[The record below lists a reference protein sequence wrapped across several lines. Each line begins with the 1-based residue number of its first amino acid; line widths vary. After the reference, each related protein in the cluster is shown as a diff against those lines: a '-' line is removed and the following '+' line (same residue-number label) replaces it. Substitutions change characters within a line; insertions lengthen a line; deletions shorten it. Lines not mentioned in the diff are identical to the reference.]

1 MAQQNFYMRF
11 PMSLT
16 TKLIQLRKLKGL
28 TQQAMA
34 DTVGIHVNS
43 IKKYEAD
50 QAQPS
55 IEVLKKIATAFHVST
70 DSLLF
75 DSHERGPEDDLKL
88 QFEAISSFE
97 SEEKKVIKALL
108 EGMILKHETK
118 RIAQFS
124 N

>member
-1 MAQQNFYMRF
+1 
-11 PMSLT
+11 MSLT